1 MNNFLNQF
9 TCVTTGVRLLTVTGL
24 SVGIASLASLSA
36 QAVVLFDENFDTPV
50 GYIGTALNG
59 DLSGQTVNSLHGTSF
74 QNSFTVETMRIASG
88 TTFSDPSG
96 TGGAYALGMLSSPD
110 LVSAVF
116 DAQSF
121 NFLNLNLDIS
131 AIDLDCCGGPFNPT
145 ATLIPEFEFRLYD
158 APLGVFNLFAP
169 GTLLDSD
176 TIIGTASDRTTFA
189 WTNHTVALDASSSTD
204 GNVALVIDLLQGG
217 YASFDNLVIA
227 SSNDPGGGVSVPEP
241 SSVLGLLAASALG
254 ASSTLLSRKKHK
266 R

>member
-1 MNNFLNQF
+1 MNKFLNQF

-50 GYIGTALNG
+50 GYIGDLLNG
-59 DLSGQTVNSLHGTSF
+59 DLSGPGQTVNSLHGTSF
-74 QNSFTVETMRIASG
+74 QNSFSVETLRISGG

-96 TGGAYALGMLSSPD
+96 TGGAYALGMLSSVQND

-116 DAQSF
+116 DARSF
-121 NFLNLNLDIS
+121 NFLNLNIDIS

-145 ATLIPEFEFRLYD
+145 ATLIPEFELRLYD

-189 WTNHTVALDASSSTD
+189 WTNPYRCT
-204 GNVALVIDLLQGG
+204 
-217 YASFDNLVIA
+217 
-227 SSNDPGGGVSVPEP
+227 
-241 SSVLGLLAASALG
+241 
-254 ASSTLLSRKKHK
+254 
-266 R
+266 